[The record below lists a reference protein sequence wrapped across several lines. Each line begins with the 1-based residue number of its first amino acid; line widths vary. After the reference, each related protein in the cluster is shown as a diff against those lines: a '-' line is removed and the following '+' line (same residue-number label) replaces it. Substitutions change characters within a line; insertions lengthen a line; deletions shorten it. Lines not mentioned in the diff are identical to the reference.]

1 VSVTQGNVAVD
12 LYNVNKIYKIGK
24 VSIHA
29 LRDVTLKVLEGE
41 FIVILGPSGSGK
53 STLLNI
59 IGGIDR
65 PTSGKVIVNGINLQN
80 LSDDELTEFRRKFI
94 GFVFQFFNLI
104 PTLTAR
110 ENIMLTLELASVK
123 KHELKKR
130 ADELLELVGLK
141 DRADHFPAE
150 LSGGQQQRV
159 AIARAVAANP
169 KLLLCDEPTGEL
181 DMESGK
187 RVLSIIKKVNLEKG
201 TTVIMVTH
209 NTAISKIASRVIR
222 LRDGQVVETKIIE
235 SPIDVSALSW

>member
-1 VSVTQGNVAVD
+1 MSVTQGNVAVD
-12 LYNVNKIYKIGK
+12 LYNVNKIYNIGK